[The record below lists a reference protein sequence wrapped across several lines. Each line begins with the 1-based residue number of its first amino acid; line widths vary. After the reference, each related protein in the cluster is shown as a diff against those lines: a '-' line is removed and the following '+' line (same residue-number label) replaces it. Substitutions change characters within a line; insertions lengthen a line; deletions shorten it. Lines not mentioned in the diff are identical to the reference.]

1 MKIYETS
8 VKKPITTSLI
18 FIAII
23 VLGLFS
29 LSKLSIDQF
38 PEIEMNTAIVLVS
51 YPGASAEDVE
61 NNVTKVME
69 SALSTVSD
77 LKKLKSTSKENTAI
91 ISVEFN
97 WGTDLDAAVN
107 DMRDKIE
114 MVKSYLPDG
123 CSNPMIMK
131 ISTDM
136 MPITIISATADE
148 STAALYKILDDGVA
162 NPLNRINGV
171 GSVSISGAPQREII
185 VDCDPTKLEAYNL
198 TVEQIGSVIA
208 KENVST
214 PGGNIDIGSQ
224 TYSLRIEGEMKESSE
239 LDDIVVANYGG
250 KSIFLKD
257 IASVR
262 DSVQEK
268 AQESFVNGKKGAAIV
283 VQKQTGANSVE
294 VMKQIRKQLPK
305 IQKDLPP
312 DIQLQEV
319 MNTTDNIENS
329 IASLVET
336 FVLACLFVVIVVLFF
351 LGEWRATIIIMVTI
365 PVALIASFIY
375 LFITGNTIN
384 IISLSSISIALG
396 MVVDDAIVV
405 LENVTTHIERGSKP
419 REAAIYGTNE
429 VGVAV
434 IATTLTLIAVFF
446 PFTMMTGMA
455 GIMFK
460 QLGWMIC
467 IIMVV
472 STASALSLTPM
483 MCSLLLKREKDKTHS
498 KLFTKIY
505 SPIRRGLDKL
515 DDLYEK
521 LLTWAVRHKT
531 VTICVATAIFVGSLL
546 LGSSIGTDFI
556 PASDNS
562 HITGNL
568 SLPAGANVD
577 RTKEIA
583 KRFQAKLE
591 KDFPEVK
598 QFTYDVGVPGDDSD
612 NSFAMMNAS
621 GSNYMSFRIKLTDVE
636 KRKRDMFEIA
646 DELRKEI
653 ASYTEVEKFSVS
665 AGGQGGMTSGS
676 TIDVEIFG
684 YDFETTEKI
693 AQTIKSE
700 MEKIQGLKDVA
711 IDRDEYVPQL
721 QVDFDREKL
730 ALNGL
735 NVATASTYV
744 RNRMNGMTASVFR
757 EDGEEYKIKV
767 RNDRSHRSSVE
778 DIENI
783 LIYNT
788 QGKAVRLSEVAKV
801 VERQAPPSIKR
812 QDRERV
818 VKVSATLYGTTLD
831 VAAAGIQSVIDK
843 MDIPTEIGTKIGG
856 SMEDQQE
863 SFSDMGMLLIL
874 ILMLVY
880 IVMAA
885 QFESLRYP
893 FIIMFSI
900 PFAFVG
906 FILSLF
912 ITGETIN
919 LMSLIGA
926 IMLVGI
932 VVKNGIVLVD
942 YINLNRE
949 RGMGISQAVILGG
962 KSRLRPVLMTSMTTI
977 LGMVP
982 MSLGIGEGSEL
993 WQPMGIAI
1001 VGGLTVSTLVTLV
1014 IIPMVYCV
1022 FASREVKSYRK
1033 KNLLRLNNR
1042 TVKA

>member
-1 MKIYETS
+1 MKLYESS

-29 LSKLSIDQF
+29 LSKLSIDQM
-38 PEIEMNTAIVLVS
+38 PEIEMNTAIVLVT

-61 NNVTKVME
+61 NNVVKPLE

-77 LKKLKSTSKENTAI
+77 LKKLTSTSKENTAI
-91 ISVEFN
+91 VSVEFN
-97 WGTDLDAAVN
+97 WGIDLDDAVN

-114 MVKSYLPDG
+114 MIKSFLPDG
-123 CSNPMIMK
+123 CSNPMILK
-131 ISTDM
+131 LSTDM

-171 GSVSISGAPQREII
+171 GSVSISGAPKREIVI
-185 VDCDPTKLEAYNL
+185 NCDPTKLEAYNL
-198 TVEQIGSVIA
+198 TVEQIGSMVA
-208 KENVST
+208 YENVST
-214 PGGNIDIGSQ
+214 PGGSIDIGSQ
-224 TYSLRIEGEMKESSE
+224 TYSLRMEGELKESQE
-239 LDDIVVANYGG
+239 LNNIVVANYGG
-250 KSIFLKD
+250 KTIFLKD
-257 IASVR
+257 VATVR

-268 AQESFVNGKKGAAIV
+268 AQESFVNGRKGATIV
-283 VQKQTGANSVE
+283 VQKQTGANSVD
-294 VMKQIRKQLPK
+294 VMKKIRAELPK
-305 IQKDLPP
+305 IQKNLPK

-434 IATTLTLIAVFF
+434 IATTLTLLAVFF
-446 PFTMMTGMA
+446 PFTMMGGMA

-467 IIMVV
+467 IIMIV
-472 STASALSLTPM
+472 STVSALSLTPM
-483 MCSLLLKREKDKTHS
+483 MCSLLLKRGKDKKHNKVFNT
-498 KLFTKIY
+498 IY
-505 SPIRRGLDKL
+505 LPIKRGLDKL
-515 DDLYEK
+515 DDVYER
-521 LLTWAVRHKT
+521 LLTWSVKHKV
-531 VTICVATAIFVGSLL
+531 VTICIAIAIFVGSLL
-546 LGSSIGTDFI
+546 LASTLGSEFI
-556 PASDNS
+556 PASDNGQ
-562 HITGNL
+562 ITGNL
-568 SLPAGANVD
+568 ELPAGANVE

-583 KRFQAKLE
+583 KRLE
-591 KDFPEVK
+591 NKIKKDFPEVK
-598 QFTYDVGVPGDDSD
+598 TFTYTVGVPGDDDD

-621 GSNYMSFRIKLTDVE
+621 GSNYMSFRVRLKDLED
-636 KRKRDMFEIA
+636 RKKDMFQIA
-646 DELRKEI
+646 DELRQEI
-653 ASYTEVEKFSVS
+653 ATYTEVKKYSVS
-665 AGGQGGMTSGS
+665 AGGGGGMTSGS
-676 TIDVEIFG
+676 TINVEIFG
-684 YDFETTEKI
+684 YDFKTTEGLAYTLKE
-693 AQTIKSE
+693 K
-700 MEKIQGLKDVA
+700 MEKMEGLKDV
-711 IDRDEYVPQL
+711 IVDREDYRPQF
-721 QVDFDREKL
+721 QIDFDREKL

-757 EDGEEYKIKV
+757 EDGEEYSIKV
-767 RNDRSHRSSVE
+767 RNNIEHRQSIE

-783 LIYNT
+783 LIYNN
-788 QGKAVRLSEVAKV
+788 QGKAVRLSEVAQV
-801 VERQAPPSIKR
+801 VEREAPPSIKR

-818 VKVSATLYGTTLD
+818 IKVTATLYGTTLD
-831 VAAAGIQSVIDK
+831 VAAENIQAELDK
-843 MDIPTEIGTKIGG
+843 LDIPTEIGTKIGG
-856 SMEDQQE
+856 SIEDQQE
-863 SFSDMGMLLIL
+863 SFSDMGVLLVL

-906 FILSLF
+906 LILSLF
-912 ITGETIN
+912 MTGISLN
-919 LMSLIGA
+919 LMSLIGGV
-926 IMLVGI
+926 MLVGI

-949 RGMGISQAVILGG
+949 RGMGISQSVILGG
-962 KSRLRPVLMTSMTTI
+962 KSRLRPVLMTSLTTI

-993 WQPMGIAI
+993 WQPMGVAI

-1014 IIPMVYCV
+1014 IIPVVYCV
-1022 FASREVKSYRK
+1022 FASREVTSYRK
-1033 KNLLRLNNR
+1033 KQAFKFNR
-1042 TVKA
+1042 RTIKA

>member
-483 MCSLLLKREKDKTHS
+483 MCSLLLKKEKDKTHS

-1014 IIPMVYCV
+1014 IIPTVYCV

>member
-1 MKIYETS
+1 MKLYESS

-29 LSKLSIDQF
+29 LSKLSIDQM
-38 PEIEMNTAIVLVS
+38 PEIEMNTAIVLVT

-61 NNVTKVME
+61 NNVVKPLE

-77 LKKLKSTSKENTAI
+77 LKKLTSTSKENTAI
-91 ISVEFN
+91 VSVEFN
-97 WGTDLDAAVN
+97 WGIDLDDAVN

-114 MVKSYLPDG
+114 MIKSFLPDG
-123 CSNPMIMK
+123 CSNPMILK
-131 ISTDM
+131 LSTDM

-171 GSVSISGAPQREII
+171 GSVSISGAPKREIVI
-185 VDCDPTKLEAYNL
+185 NCDPTKLEAYNL
-198 TVEQIGSVIA
+198 TVEQIGSMVA
-208 KENVST
+208 YENVST
-214 PGGNIDIGSQ
+214 PGGSIDIGSQ
-224 TYSLRIEGEMKESSE
+224 TYSLRMEGELKESQE
-239 LDDIVVANYGG
+239 LNNIVVANYGG
-250 KSIFLKD
+250 KTIFLKD
-257 IASVR
+257 VATVR

-268 AQESFVNGKKGAAIV
+268 AQESFVNGRKGATIV
-283 VQKQTGANSVE
+283 VQKQTGANSVD
-294 VMKQIRKQLPK
+294 VMEKIRAELPK
-305 IQKDLPP
+305 IQKNLPK

-434 IATTLTLIAVFF
+434 IATTLTLLAVFF
-446 PFTMMTGMA
+446 PFTMMGGMA

-467 IIMVV
+467 IIMIV
-472 STASALSLTPM
+472 STVSALSLTPM
-483 MCSLLLKREKDKTHS
+483 MCSLLLKREKDKKHNKVFNT
-498 KLFTKIY
+498 IY
-505 SPIRRGLDKL
+505 LPIKRGLDKL
-515 DDLYEK
+515 DDAYER
-521 LLTWAVRHKT
+521 LLTWSVKHKV
-531 VTICVATAIFVGSLL
+531 VTICIAVAMFVGSLL
-546 LGSSIGTDFI
+546 LASTLGSEFI
-556 PASDNS
+556 PASDNGQ
-562 HITGNL
+562 ITGNL
-568 SLPAGANVD
+568 ELPAGANVE

-583 KRFQAKLE
+583 KRLE
-591 KDFPEVK
+591 NKIKKDFPEVK
-598 QFTYDVGVPGDDSD
+598 TFTYTVGVPGDDDD

-621 GSNYMSFRIKLTDVE
+621 GSNYMSFRVRLKDLED
-636 KRKRDMFEIA
+636 RKKDMFQIA
-646 DELRKEI
+646 DELRQEI
-653 ASYTEVEKFSVS
+653 ATYTEVKKYSVS
-665 AGGQGGMTSGS
+665 AGGGGGMTSGS
-676 TIDVEIFG
+676 TINVEIFG
-684 YDFETTEKI
+684 YDFKTTEGLAYTLKE
-693 AQTIKSE
+693 K
-700 MEKIQGLKDVA
+700 MEKMEGLKDV
-711 IDRDEYVPQL
+711 IVDREDYRPQF
-721 QVDFDREKL
+721 QIDFDREKL

-757 EDGEEYKIKV
+757 EDGEEYSIKV
-767 RNDRSHRSSVE
+767 RNNIEHRQSIE

-783 LIYNT
+783 LIYNN
-788 QGKAVRLSEVAKV
+788 QGKAVRLSEVAQV
-801 VERQAPPSIKR
+801 VEREAPPSIKR

-818 VKVSATLYGTTLD
+818 IKVTATLYGTTLD
-831 VAAAGIQSVIDK
+831 VAAENIQAELDK
-843 MDIPTEIGTKIGG
+843 LDIPTEIGTKIGG
-856 SMEDQQE
+856 SIEDQQE
-863 SFSDMGMLLIL
+863 SFSDMGVLLVL

-906 FILSLF
+906 LILSLF
-912 ITGETIN
+912 MTGISLN
-919 LMSLIGA
+919 LMSLIGGV
-926 IMLVGI
+926 MLVGI

-949 RGMGISQAVILGG
+949 RGMGISQSVILGG
-962 KSRLRPVLMTSMTTI
+962 KSRLRPVLMTSLTTI

-993 WQPMGIAI
+993 WQPMGVAI

-1014 IIPMVYCV
+1014 IIPVVYCV
-1022 FASREVKSYRK
+1022 FASREVTSYRK
-1033 KNLLRLNNR
+1033 KQAFKFNR
-1042 TVKA
+1042 RTIKA

>member
-700 MEKIQGLKDVA
+700 MEKMQGLKDVA

-757 EDGEEYKIKV
+757 EDGEEYNIKV

-1014 IIPMVYCV
+1014 IIPTVYCV